1 MASEASPTLKRAIPQ
16 LSVAFLAGAALGW
29 GLAQL
34 ADDRS
39 GDKGSPPGEGSA
51 SVSIERAE
59 SAGNAF
65 GALPLRIW
73 ELSSRVASLEALIDS
88 LEAQRADVGVL
99 GKQAISAMSDSEI
112 SAALM
117 STVQLS
123 PDELGE
129 VRDIRAFA
137 ERMLDVAMQGVT
149 EPENDVP
156 GTARVSF
163 ASACPAVAVST
174 LQALA
179 LTAERAVKGPA
190 GGEMAGGPGARFP
203 AGRRRLYAN
212 FPTPDP
218 GREQVLVKWFRTDR
232 PRILLMQRYPL
243 RAGDTSAYVWLEP
256 EGGWEVG
263 NYQVDVYAADE
274 AVSPLASGR
283 YEIW

>member
-1 MASEASPTLKRAIPQ
+1 LKRAIPQ

-163 ASACPAVAVST
+163 S
-174 LQALA
+174 
-179 LTAERAVKGPA
+179 ENGPA
-190 GGEMAGGPGARFP
+190 RGAKAAGPGARFP